1 MFLTT
6 AAILLLPLCQ
16 AQDLEQA
23 AIGLDM
29 DEEVFEELFRLDPV
43 TDPVEFEKRQK
54 ALKASEEEIKQVNKD
69 FAEGKKSWFD
79 HLNDFSNLP
88 EDEFIK
94 QKTGLIIEEED
105 DIDERSET
113 YFAQYNRYNRNT
125 PPQSYNAVA
134 EGIVSPIKYQESCG
148 SCAAFAAM
156 GCIETCFKKV
166 TGVFGDYSEQ
176 QMLDCAYG
184 QYGASGCDGAAPS
197 AYLRWAG
204 DNKIEFA
211 SEKTYPYKNSVG
223 TCPAKVKPLNQGAK
237 VTGSYWTRN
246 GNEEMLKNL
255 VYEHGAVLVAI
266 HVDNGLKNY
275 GGSVYSG
282 CSPNAVINHGVIV
295 VGYGTENG
303 KDYWLFKNSWGTWWG
318 DEGFGKIERGVNM
331 CSIGGYMA
339 TTECERSGP
348 VPTPCDDNSGWCN
361 LFAPLFCSNSWVK
374 RNCKE
379 SCSLC

>member
-1 MFLTT
+1 MFFTAT

-16 AQDLEQA
+16 AAQDLEQA

-29 DEEVFEELFRLDPV
+29 DEADFEEFFHLEPI
-43 TDPVEFEKRQK
+43 TDPEEFEKRQK

-94 QKTGLIIEEED
+94 QKTGLIIEDED
-105 DIDERSET
+105 ATDDSSET
-113 YFAQYNRYNRNT
+113 YFARYKRNT
-125 PPQSYNAVA
+125 APESYNAVS
-134 EGIVSPIKYQESCG
+134 EGLVSPIKYQQSCG

-156 GCIETCFKKV
+156 SCVETCFKKA

-184 QYGASGCDGAAPS
+184 QYGANGCDGAAPS

-204 DNKIEFA
+204 DNKVEFA
-211 SEKTYPYKNSVG
+211 SETTYPYKNRVG
-223 TCPAKVKPLNQGAK
+223 TCPANIQPLNQGAK
-237 VTGSYWTRN
+237 VTGSYYTRS

-266 HVDNGLKNY
+266 HVDKGLQNY
-275 GGSVYSG
+275 GGSVYSN
-282 CSPNAVINHGVIV
+282 CIPNSQINHGVVV
-295 VGYGTENG
+295 VGYGRENG

-318 DEGFGKIERGVNM
+318 DDGYGKLERGVNM

-339 TTECERSGP
+339 TTECERTGP
-348 VPTPCDDNSGWCN
+348 APTPCTDDSSWCN
-361 LFAPLFCSNSWVK
+361 WYTRWCSNGWVK
-374 RNCKE
+374 RNCKK
-379 SCSLC
+379 SCNLC